1 VLIDVNTC
9 FGKNP
14 KQRVDWSPEVLV
26 GELETKGIDRA
37 LACSLR
43 GVEYDFVSGNEETLE
58 ICSQHECLIPVAT
71 IDPRRHFGC
80 LDEVERCA
88 ERGFRVVRFFPQR
101 QGWSINSRPFF
112 NICEAVA
119 EYGLAALLPAGP
131 PGHQSL
137 IGELI
142 APFGFNIVIL
152 GAGYG
157 AHAETYAV
165 TSAYENVFCDT
176 QLFNTPGSIEGLAF
190 VSGAHKLMYGSG
202 LLERYS
208 GPSYTMLQNASLSED
223 DRWAIFGGNAM
234 EYLHLEGA

>member
-1 VLIDVNTC
+1 MLIDVNTC

-26 GELETKGIDRA
+26 AELQAKGIHRA
-37 LACSLR
+37 LTCSLR
-43 GVEYDFVSGNEETLE
+43 GVEYDFLSGNDETWE
-58 ICSQHECLIPVAT
+58 VCRRHECLIPVAT

-88 ERGFRVVRFFPQR
+88 ERGFRVVRFCPQR
-101 QGWSINSRPFF
+101 QGWSINSQPFF

-119 EYGLAALLPAGP
+119 EHRLAAMLPAGP
-131 PGHQSL
+131 PGHQTL
-137 IGELI
+137 IGKLI
-142 APFGFNIVIL
+142 SPFGFSIVIM

-190 VSGAHKLMYGSG
+190 VAGAHKLMYGSG
-202 LLERYS
+202 LLERYA
-208 GPSYTMLQNASLSED
+208 GPSYTMLQNVALSDD
-223 DRWAIFGGNAM
+223 DRAAIFGGNAM
-234 EYLHLEGA
+234 QSLHLEGA